1 MGWTVN
7 ELMCSTLLMRTVQM
21 TEAAKTKVEAT
32 KAVGRDI
39 MGAEVVLCGI
49 KADKPRL
56 RIDSSGIART

>member
-1 MGWTVN
+1 
-7 ELMCSTLLMRTVQM
+7 M

-39 MGAEVVLCGI
+39 MGAEVALCGI